1 VIQLARKGHRRIED
15 REAIATS
22 VNTMSK
28 DAEGVWKTMKLLGL
42 LIAVSLSPERPA
54 QQQMQGS
61 NPQSWCKNMREI
73 ARRAITL
80 GLCTPV

>member
-1 VIQLARKGHRRIED
+1 
-15 REAIATS
+15 
-22 VNTMSK
+22 
-28 DAEGVWKTMKLLGL
+28 LGL
-42 LIAVSLSPERPA
+42 LIAVSLSPERPV